1 MPGVARQRGREFPP
15 RRPRIGVR
23 GTSPG
28 AAKETVMFDSDYAF
42 DSPTDSELLAIAGI
56 DPAAVREV
64 AEHDR
69 DMRCPDRAAIR
80 SLRPPAG

>member
-1 MPGVARQRGREFPP
+1 
-15 RRPRIGVR
+15 
-23 GTSPG
+23 
-28 AAKETVMFDSDYAF
+28 MFDSDYAF